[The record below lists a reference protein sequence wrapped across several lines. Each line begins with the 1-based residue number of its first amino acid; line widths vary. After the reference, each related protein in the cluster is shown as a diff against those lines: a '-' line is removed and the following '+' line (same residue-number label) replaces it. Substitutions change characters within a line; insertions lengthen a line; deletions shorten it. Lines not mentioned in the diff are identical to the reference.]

1 MRCWI
6 ALRASCDR
14 VNTEAPAGT
23 RMPLSEFALIER
35 YFHVCGA
42 QRADVRLGVGDD
54 AALLAVPAGCDLVA
68 AADTLVAGVHFPA
81 AGSPA
86 SSIGHRALAV
96 NLSDLAAM
104 GARPAWALLA
114 LTLPEA
120 DEAWLG
126 EFAAGFDAL
135 ARAHAVALVGGD
147 TTRGPLCVTVQLLCH
162 VPTGSALTRGGG
174 RAGDVL
180 FVSGTPGDAGA
191 GLALEQG
198 RLAAAPGARDYLRER
213 FLLPTPRMA
222 LGDRL
227 RGHASACIDVSDGL
241 LADAGKLA
249 AASGT
254 GAELVYGDVPIS
266 EPLLATL
273 GEERARELALT
284 AGDDCELCFTV
295 HPENVARLNADL
307 PPPQWRYTRIGV
319 LREAAGALVVRD
331 GSVMEFSHS
340 GYEHFT

>member
-1 MRCWI
+1 
-6 ALRASCDR
+6 
-14 VNTEAPAGT
+14 
-23 RMPLSEFALIER
+23 MPLSEFALIER
-35 YFHVCGA
+35 YFRTCGA

-54 AALLAVPAGCDLVA
+54 AALLAMPAGCDLVA
-68 AADTLVAGVHFPA
+68 ATDTLVAGVHFPA
-81 AGSPA
+81 GSPPA
-86 SSIGHRALAV
+86 SIGHRALAV

-114 LTLPEA
+114 LTLPQA

-135 ARAHAVALVGGD
+135 ARAHPVALVGGD
-147 TTRGPLCVTVQLLCH
+147 TTRGPLCVTVQLLGH
-162 VPTGSALTRGGG
+162 VPGGSALTRGGG
-174 RAGDVL
+174 RPGDVL

-198 RLAAAPGARDYLRER
+198 RLEAPPEARAYLRER

-222 LGDRL
+222 LGQRL
-227 RGHASACIDVSDGL
+227 REHASACIDVSDGL

-249 AASGT
+249 AASHT
-254 GAELVYGDVPIS
+254 GAELVFGDVPVS
-266 EPLLATL
+266 EPLLAAL

-284 AGDDCELCFTV
+284 AGDDYELCFAV
-295 HPENVARLNADL
+295 PADNVARLHAEL
-307 PPPQWRYTRIGV
+307 PPQQWRYARIGV
-319 LREAAGALVVRD
+319 LRAAAGAVVVR
-331 GSVMEFSHS
+331 GGTVMEFSHC